1 MKQAN
6 STVVFEYPTDKV
18 IGRQYISIGNY
29 SSFGKR
35 AIVAAW
41 KRGNNNPCISIGNNV
56 AIGDDCFITAA
67 NQIIIGDNVLIA
79 QKVTITDNSHG
90 MMQSLEELKEH
101 PSQREPFSKGPVII
115 GDNVWIGDKVTI
127 CPNVKI
133 GEGAIIGA
141 NSVITKDVPEHA
153 VAAGAPARI
162 LKIIS

>member
-41 KRGNNNPCISIGNNV
+41 KREENNPCIRIGENV
-56 AIGDDCFITAA
+56 AIGDDCFITAF
-67 NQIIIGDNVLIA
+67 NQIVIGNNVLIA

-90 MMQSLEELKEH
+90 MMKSLEELKVH
-101 PSQREPFSKGPVII
+101 PSRRMPFSKGPVII
-115 GDNVWIGDKVTI
+115 EDNVWIGDKVTI
-127 CPNVKI
+127 CPNVRI

-141 NSVITKDVPEHA
+141 NSVITKDVPA
-153 VAAGAPARI
+153 YTVAAGAPARVI
-162 LKIIS
+162 KIIS